1 MKSPAWLTPALR
13 LILVLT
19 PAILVCPLNTIAGM
33 TPSEVRVVLELVTKA
48 DQGDPVA
55 QFQLGR
61 CYAKGQGVEKRPCPC
76 SHLVSQGYSEAQLGP
91 ALCYG
96 RGEGVARDDVE
107 ACAYLSL
114 AALEIPEARKD
125 LAALEGQLTPDQLAA
140 VRVRVSALSKEIE
153 RNKDGR

>member
-61 CYAKGQGVEKRPCPC
+61 CYAKGQGVEKDLARAVTWYRKATPRLN
-76 SHLVSQGYSEAQLGP
+76 SGLRSVMDA
-91 ALCYG
+91 G
-96 RGEGVARDDVE
+96 RGWLGMTSK
-107 ACAYLSL
+107 CA
-114 AALEIPEARKD
+114 P
-125 LAALEGQLTPDQLAA
+125 T
-140 VRVRVSALSKEIE
+140 
-153 RNKDGR
+153 